1 MDKKGHLNLRQ
12 VPEDLLP
19 ALEQHLNEMDSIRK
33 SANPAKPRYVE
44 VWPQT
49 RSFVFFPVCLLKEH
63 SSFRVA

>member
-33 SANPAKPRYVE
+33 SANPAKPRYVRHY
-44 VWPQT
+44 P
-49 RSFVFFPVCLLKEH
+49 
-63 SSFRVA
+63 